1 MCNSVWSG
9 AGRGVTYCLGNK
21 NKIWGVDMGKIH
33 HLPLF
38 AVLLLSACGA
48 AREGMD
54 NSAELASIEAIDDAT
69 VADIMLNAGDA
80 QQAIAF
86 FRGKLAD
93 EPNRVDY
100 KRGLAQSYIRARQY
114 ADAVLIYEQMDAA
127 GQANNDDLMALAD
140 AYLRNGGW
148 DEARATLAKV
158 PPTLE
163 TYDRYRLEALLADNN
178 QEWDRA
184 DSFYETARGLTT
196 TPASILNNWGFSKRV
211 RGEYEAAER
220 LFRQALSYDSDLFTA
235 KTNLAVVRALQGNYR
250 LPIIPMTDVE
260 KAVLLYEVARIAANR
275 GDRDIARGMLEQA
288 IDTHPQFFD
297 AAVQALATLNSA
309 GPNE

>member
-1 MCNSVWSG
+1 MG
-9 AGRGVTYCLGNK
+9 TYK
-21 NKIWGVDMGKIH
+21 
-33 HLPLF
+33 HLTLV
-38 AVLLLSACGA
+38 AVLAVAACGP
-48 AREGMD
+48 RPQID
-54 NSAELASIEAIDDAT
+54 NSGELATLEAIDEQT
-69 VADIMLNAGDA
+69 ITDIMLTSGDA
-80 QQAIAF
+80 VQAINF
-86 FRGKLAD
+86 FRAKLAE

-100 KRGLAQSYIRARQY
+100 KRGLAESYVRARQHDQ
-114 ADAVLIYEQMDAA
+114 AILIYEQLDEA
-127 GQANNDDLMALAD
+127 GQATPDDLMALAD

-163 TYDRYRLEALLADNN
+163 TYDRYRIEALLADNS

-196 TPASILNNWGFSKRV
+196 SPAGILNNWGYSKRV
-211 RGEYEAAER
+211 RGQYDEAER
-220 LFRQALSYDSDLFTA
+220 LFRQALSYDSTLFTA

-275 GDRDIARGMLEQA
+275 GDRDIARGLLEQA
-288 IDTHPQFFD
+288 IDTHPQHFD
-297 AAVQALATLNSA
+297 AAVQALETLNR
-309 GPNE
+309 GPVQ